1 MRAFELQSFAVKNRL
16 DELCKYDLF
25 HGSNHTELINS
36 LKDAITTLNAA
47 ALTKEK
53 LSITEDLIRVA
64 QEFVMDTPS
73 MDLTEIVQYQ
83 NDFRKILDKLNHK

>member
-1 MRAFELQSFAVKNRL
+1 MRHYELQAFAVQDKLNAVIAS
-16 DELCKYDLF
+16 DLYL
-25 HGSNHTELINS
+25 GIESTETIAALT
-36 LKDAITTLNAA
+36 DAIITLNAA

-73 MDLTEIVQYQ
+73 MDLTELVQYQ
-83 NDFRKILDKLNHK
+83 NDFRKILNKIK